1 MISIDLKL
9 EDISRDD
16 AYDLSFPPCPQR
28 HAAIGNKF
36 PGLPLVIVDMEK
48 RLVWGHDSFRFL
60 LGSGQK
66 SAGCLQI
73 DIAPA
78 AALFLNYNLSN
89 RLFGLNLVEKLL
101 FVKKISG
108 LCPRTEIQSRADL
121 DFTLNDELFQRLD
134 GLLSDPL
141 RPALAAGKLGLKAAL
156 HLLDLAEADRL
167 ALLAV
172 FQSCGFSESQQR
184 LVAQMLE
191 EIAFREKK
199 PLSALLAADALGSQ
213 LTGEMPQKKFLAA
226 LHGRRYPAWELR
238 EREWRAWQKK
248 MTAGGGLSLAH
259 APFFAREEVQV
270 TLTVKNPGQAE
281 KLLAGLKKIL

>member
-9 EDISRDD
+9 EEINRDD

-28 HAAIGNKF
+28 YAALVKKF

-48 RLVWGHDSFRFL
+48 RLVWGHDCCRFL
-60 LGSGQK
+60 LGSGQE
-66 SAGCLQI
+66 SVGGLQD

-78 AALFLNYNLSN
+78 AALFLNFNLSN
-89 RLFGLNLVEKLL
+89 RLFGLNLAEKLL

-108 LCPRTEIQSRADL
+108 LCPRAEIQSRADL
-121 DFTLNDELFQRLD
+121 DFTLNDVLFQRLD
-134 GLLSDPL
+134 ALLTDSL
-141 RPALAAGKLGLKAAL
+141 RPALAAGQLGLKAAL
-156 HLLDLAEADRL
+156 HLLDLAEADRQ

-172 FQSCGFSESQQR
+172 FQSCGFSENQQR
-184 LVAQMLE
+184 LVTQMLE

-199 PLSALLAADALGSQ
+199 PFAALLAADGLGSL

-226 LHGRRYPAWELR
+226 LHGMRYPAWELR

-248 MTAGGGLSLAH
+248 MTADGGPALAH
-259 APFFAREEVQV
+259 APFFAREEVQI
-270 TLTVKNPGQAE
+270 TLTVKNQVQAE
-281 KLLAGLKKIL
+281 KLLAGLKKNL